1 MTTYAQ
7 SQLVLQFFLLGMR
20 NSLSNALHDT
30 LTRRLLIIAV
40 LLSLFWVLLVPFGS
54 ILMSSGLGGHVS
66 EQSLGDGTDATP
78 FLGDSA
84 DGPILLG
91 TVPFISTLSVTDATI
106 SGVATATLRGT
117 IGNLNGMPRGSYWF
131 TWGYDPTALSNTTA
145 ETVITTTGTKTTGI
159 SGFNAK
165 QEVFYRFW
173 ASTDGTTSGSVLSFG
188 PVDTGFN
195 MLNILLP
202 ILIAVTI
209 FVFVLGAT
217 GQPVLALVGSIIG
230 LLCFAIVRAMLDAM
244 L

>member
-1 MTTYAQ
+1 
-7 SQLVLQFFLLGMR
+7 
-20 NSLSNALHDT
+20 
-30 LTRRLLIIAV
+30 
-40 LLSLFWVLLVPFGS
+40 
-54 ILMSSGLGGHVS
+54 MSSGLGGHVS

-91 TVPFISTLSVTDATI
+91 TVPFISTLSVTNATI
-106 SGVATATLRGT
+106 AGVATATLRGT

-131 TWGYDPTALSNTTA
+131 TWGYSSGSLTNTTV

-159 SGFNAK
+159 SGFDTK
-165 QEVFYRFW
+165 KEVFYQFW
-173 ASTDGTTSGSVLSFG
+173 ASTDGTTSGSILSFD

-195 MLNILLP
+195 LLSLLLP

-217 GQPVLALVGSIIG
+217 GQPIAALVGSIIG
-230 LLCFAIVRAMLDAM
+230 LLCFAVVKAIFDAIS
-244 L
+244 